1 LEKLNNIDLSEAP
14 ANELKYKE
22 DYKKLIEAVVL
33 DVCIK
38 QLRRKSNVSCLLPY
52 LSPEY
57 RSLLQVLYMIGD

>member
-14 ANELKYKE
+14 ANELEYKE